1 MRTIDQFLNVL
12 HSDDIMVHISADL
25 KEPVRAMVGV
35 AVLADAHRAVHAI
48 DVPLILLHC
57 GM

>member
-1 MRTIDQFLNVL
+1 
-12 HSDDIMVHISADL
+12 MVYISADL
-25 KEPVRAMVGV
+25 KEPVGAMVGV

-57 GM
+57 RM